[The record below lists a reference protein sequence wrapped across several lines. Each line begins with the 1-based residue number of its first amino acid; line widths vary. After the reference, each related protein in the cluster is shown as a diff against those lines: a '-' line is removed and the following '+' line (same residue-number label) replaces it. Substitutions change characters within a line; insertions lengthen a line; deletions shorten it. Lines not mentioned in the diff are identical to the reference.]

1 MANARVRLSQQTIDA
16 VSELGQLCGI
26 DDHDTVIKLLI
37 RKYGDQLASLLA
49 PDNPNT
55 VRLSHSV
62 PTVATIDPILTS
74 TVQNV
79 SDRVPSYAEPIAVEP
94 PKPTLTPTIA
104 PITESPADELERLRA
119 LKPMERMKHSSRIT
133 ELKELLEA

>member
-55 VRLSHSV
+55 VRLSQSV
-62 PTVATIDPILTS
+62 PTVATPDPILAS

-79 SDRVPSYAEPIAVEP
+79 SDRLPSYAESIVPEVVKSSPE
-94 PKPTLTPTIA
+94 PTIA
-104 PITESPADELERLRA
+104 PQSESPADELARLRG
-119 LKPMERMKHSSRIT
+119 LKPMERMKHSARIT

>member
-1 MANARVRLSQQTIDA
+1 MPNARVRLSQQTIDA

-49 PDNPNT
+49 PDSPNT
-55 VRLSHSV
+55 VRLSQSV
-62 PTVATIDPILTS
+62 PTIATSDPILAS
-74 TVQNV
+74 TAPVLANTHI
-79 SDRVPSYAEPIAVEP
+79 EPIVPEVIKSSPEP
-94 PKPTLTPTIA
+94 SIA
-104 PITESPADELERLRA
+104 RQAESPADELARLQGLPKVIK
-119 LKPMERMKHSSRIT
+119 LKHMNRIT

>member
-16 VSELGQLCGI
+16 VSELGQQCGI

-62 PTVATIDPILTS
+62 PTIAKSVSVQAS
-74 TVQNV
+74 TQTEQIE
-79 SDRVPSYAEPIAVEP
+79 VPLE
-94 PKPTLTPTIA
+94 KPLSEPTIA
-104 PITESPADELERLRA
+104 HQEESPSEELARLRA

-133 ELKELLEA
+133 ELKELLGA

>member
-37 RKYGDQLASLLA
+37 RKYGDQLAALLA

-55 VRLSHSV
+55 VRLSQAV
-62 PTVATIDPILTS
+62 PTVAIIDPIPTS
-74 TVQNV
+74 TNPVLV
-79 SDRVPSYAEPIAVEP
+79 GTHTEPIVIPLE
-94 PKPTLTPTIA
+94 KPSPEPTIA
-104 PITESPADELERLRA
+104 PTSESPADELVRLRS
-119 LKPMERMKHSSRIT
+119 LKPMERMKHSARIT
-133 ELKELLEA
+133 ELKELIEA

>member
-16 VSELGQLCGI
+16 VSELGQQCGI

-55 VRLSHSV
+55 VRLSQSV
-62 PTVATIDPILTS
+62 PTVATPDPILAS
-74 TVQNV
+74 AVQNV
-79 SDRVPSYAEPIAVEP
+79 SDRIPSYAESIVSEVVKSSPE
-94 PKPTLTPTIA
+94 PTIV
-104 PITESPADELERLRA
+104 PKSESPADELARLRG
-119 LKPMERMKHSSRIT
+119 LKPMERMKHSARIT

>member
-55 VRLSHSV
+55 VRLSQSV
-62 PTVATIDPILTS
+62 PTVATPDPILAS
-74 TVQNV
+74 TVPNV
-79 SDRVPSYAEPIAVEP
+79 SDRIPPYAESIVPEVVKSSPE
-94 PKPTLTPTIA
+94 PTIA
-104 PITESPADELERLRA
+104 PKSESPADELARLRA
-119 LKPMERMKHSSRIT
+119 LKPMERMKHSARIT